1 MMKRFLVLAALMAA
15 ATPAHAAITIGAL
28 TQLCGYDANGKEL
41 APSAHASCQSYIAG
55 IIDYND
61 LFKSVGKTNPK
72 VDFCLPPAL
81 TYADLQRIVLEYLQK
96 SRNYQESPAAA
107 AVVMALKQEFPCDA
121 MMIDDGF
128 TPSQGQALQNVDPL
142 ANDGELPSPGDV
154 LNTPAP

>member
-1 MMKRFLVLAALMAA
+1 MMKRFLVLAALVAA

-28 TQLCGYDANGKEL
+28 SQLCGYDANGKEL

-61 LFKSVGKTNPK
+61 LFKSIGKTNPK

-81 TYADLQRIVLEYLQK
+81 TYADLQRIILEYLQK
-96 SRNYQESPAAA
+96 SKSFAESPASA

-121 MMIDDGF
+121 MVDDGF
-128 TPSQGQALQNVDPL
+128 MSSQGQAIQNMDPM
-142 ANDGELPSPGDV
+142 DGELPAPSDV
-154 LNTPAP
+154 LNTPAR